1 MYAPHKYTLWVLTGF
16 AKTKKDKKEAPLI
29 STHNISLLFSCE
41 QKHLSLE
48 TVGRMANR
56 FFFFISPQKHMFK
69 ALIRSAFMAQST
81 LFRSCQANFYWAGL
95 VL

>member
-29 STHNISLLFSCE
+29 STHNISLLFSCV

-56 FFFFISPQKHMFK
+56 FFFLFLHKNICSRHSLEVLLWPSQHCLGHVKPT
-69 ALIRSAFMAQST
+69 ST
-81 LFRSCQANFYWAGL
+81 GQA
-95 VL
+95 